1 MTMARKKTGPKGNFI
16 KRGIKSFV
24 NTPVKTDKKSKAA
37 GNKKT
42 AGEKRRDRALK
53 DRQKAREKNSKKS
66 VKKIIGGESL
76 KTAINKAPELVG
88 KTSVNPNE
96 VYYKVTGGK
105 PKVALTPLKQGRYG
119 YSIQSVRSSVPKE
132 DRSKEYSRLMSVVK
146 KRVKSFERAGI
157 QSQQIKDIKKS
168 IRNIDK
174 LSKNESRRDQQLV
187 KGIVEFNKFLSHET
201 SSVRGYK
208 QDANEWI
215 KKMRHEVKNP
225 ETGEITLLGYDVNQ
239 YNYHAVID
247 ALEYLSTV
255 YKGLI
260 YDSDQIV
267 EIAIQ
272 TVNDRMKKDGDR
284 FFSKYN
290 SSSYRSSLRREVI
303 ERYEEDTD
311 VREEFAQSLRTRNNN
326 LF

>member
-1 MTMARKKTGPKGNFI
+1 MARKKTESKGNFI

-24 NTPVKTDKKSKAA
+24 NTPVKTGKKSKAA
-37 GNKKT
+37 NKKKT
-42 AGEKRRDRALK
+42 AGEKRRDKALK
-53 DRQKAREKNSKKS
+53 DRQKAREKNSKRS

-76 KTAINKAPELVG
+76 KSEINKSPEAG

-119 YSIQSVRSSVPKE
+119 YSVQSVRSSVPKE
-132 DRSKEYSRLMSVVK
+132 NRSKEYSRLLSVVK
-146 KRVKSFERAGI
+146 KRVQSFERAGI

-168 IRNIDK
+168 LRNIDK

-225 ETGEITLLGYDVNQ
+225 ETGEIVILGYDINQ

-272 TVNDRMKKDGDR
+272 TVNDRMKRDGDR
-284 FFSKYN
+284 FFNKYN

-303 ERYEEDTD
+303 ERYEEGTAD
-311 VREEFAQSLRTRNNN
+311 REEFAQVLRSRNNG

>member
-1 MTMARKKTGPKGNFI
+1 MTRKKTEIKGNFI

-24 NTPVKTDKKSKAA
+24 NTPVKTGKKSKAA
-37 GNKKT
+37 GNKKKT
-42 AGEKRRDRALK
+42 AGEKRRDKALK
-53 DRQKAREKNSKKS
+53 DRQKAREKNSKRS
-66 VKKIIGGESL
+66 VKKVIGGESL
-76 KTAINKAPELVG
+76 KNEINKSPEVG

-119 YSIQSVRSSVPKE
+119 YSVQSVRSSVPKE
-132 DRSKEYSRLMSVVK
+132 NRSKEYSRLLSVVK
-146 KRVKSFERAGI
+146 KRVQSFERAGI

-168 IRNIDK
+168 LRNIDK

-225 ETGEITLLGYDVNQ
+225 ETGETEILGYDVNQ
-239 YNYHAVID
+239 YNYHAIID

-284 FFSKYN
+284 FFNKYN

-303 ERYEEDTD
+303 ERYEEGTAD
-311 VREEFAQSLRTRNNN
+311 REEFAQVLRSRNNG

>member
-1 MTMARKKTGPKGNFI
+1 MARKKTTEPKGNFI
-16 KRGIKSFV
+16 KRGIKSFI
-24 NTPVKTDKKSKAA
+24 NTPVKSGKKSSAA
-37 GNKKT
+37 GKKKT
-42 AGEKRRDRALK
+42 AGEKRRDKALK

-76 KTAINKAPELVG
+76 KTAINKAPEPVG

-119 YSIQSVRSSVPKE
+119 YSVQSVRSSVPKE
-132 DRSKEYSRLMSVVK
+132 NRSKEYSRLLSVVK
-146 KRVKSFERAGI
+146 KRVQSFERTGI

-168 IRNIDK
+168 LRNIDK

-239 YNYHAVID
+239 YNYHAIID

-284 FFSKYN
+284 FFNKYN

-303 ERYEEDTD
+303 ERYEEGTAD
-311 VREEFAQSLRTRNNN
+311 REEFAQVLRSRNNG